1 MMRSAGRRLLTGPES
16 SEFGCAWLTIDTGA
30 MFERFGQLLRRLSAF
45 SPAEAAAAFIEI
57 VLIWVLVYAVV
68 RFIQGTRAAGALK
81 GLLLFVLVATL
92 VFGIIGERE
101 MFQRLSFLY
110 QNFLTV
116 AAIALIVIFQPELR
130 RGFIRLGET
139 RWFKTESQA
148 GGIVGAIVDA
158 AAYLSKAKFGAIV
171 VIEREVGLR
180 GLVTEGGTPIGGAV
194 SARLLQTIF
203 FPNSALHDLAVV
215 IADGVIQAAG
225 VQLPLAE
232 PSDMPDPGLGARHRA
247 AVGLT
252 KECDALVVVVSEET
266 GSISIAE
273 RGRLERGLTPDQ
285 LREELTRRL
294 EGTSGGAASAEPTA
308 ARGEKER
315 KAAEKADR
323 AEKGAAAAADE
334 ARTVRPTEEGRLAA
348 GPESAPAGAKGV
360 TE

>member
-1 MMRSAGRRLLTGPES
+1 
-16 SEFGCAWLTIDTGA
+16 
-30 MFERFGQLLRRLSAF
+30 MFERLGQLYERVSAY
-45 SPAEAAAAFIEI
+45 SLAEGLAAFIEI
-57 VLIWVLVYAVV
+57 VLIWILVYAVV

-92 VFGIIGERE
+92 VFGIVGERE
-101 MFQRLSFLY
+101 MFQRLSYLY
-110 QNFLTV
+110 QTFLTI

-148 GGIVGAIVDA
+148 GGIIGAIVDA
-158 AAYLSKAKFGAIV
+158 ATYLSKARFGAII
-171 VIEREVGLR
+171 VIEREIGLR
-180 GLVTEGGTPIGGAV
+180 GLVKEGGTPIGGAV

-215 IADGVIQAAG
+215 IADGMIQAAG

-266 GSISIAE
+266 GTISIAE

-294 EGTSGGAASAEPTA
+294 EGAPAPAAPAPARKELKTGEAKDAKSEGKDRAPEGGQTATA
-308 ARGEKER
+308 AATKER
-315 KAAEKADR
+315 ASRDDR
-323 AEKGAAAAADE
+323 ASESAATAGMKGALE
-334 ARTVRPTEEGRLAA
+334 
-348 GPESAPAGAKGV
+348 
-360 TE
+360 